1 MSAGEK
7 SLPLE
12 GKVAPQASDEV
23 ASPERGGGASAPEGS
38 SPPPNPCTRDCP
50 KRHPH
55 CHGDCEPYLAYY
67 AWRRAVNEKSHRKK
81 ELDAMRLEGIN
92 KAVRYARVM
101 RGKLH

>member
-23 ASPERGGGASAPEGS
+23 S

-50 KRHPH
+50 NRHPH

-67 AWRRAVNEKSHRKK
+67 AWRRAVNEKSLRKK

>member
-1 MSAGEK
+1 MSAGDK

-12 GKVAPQASDEV
+12 GKVAPQADV
-23 ASPERGGGASAPEGS
+23 PASPERGGGASAPEGS
-38 SPPPNPCTRDCP
+38 FPPPNPCARDCP
-50 KRHPH
+50 NRHPH

-67 AWRRAVNEKSHRKK
+67 AWRREMNGKSLRQK